1 MNQTTKT
8 MITKKRIILS
18 LFLVGI
24 LAGSLTGA
32 IRISSSGTNIHPEK
46 SLFSRFHTLTIHIKD
61 PAVHDSVFHFL
72 KDKLQLPVYY
82 QPLTLG
88 NRKYAGVF
96 AGNLVLEPCGPY
108 TQFNY
113 KTDFKAIF
121 FGLNFETDD
130 SISSVAKVLENLNMK
145 YEIYGNEYIYLQ
157 DTDVSGENTFIGISN
172 RQEKEKDHSKLDSLR
187 SVMNSNI
194 ESDLG
199 IEYVKEVLIGYA
211 NDSNLNQWKE
221 LISPSELKPGNVWE
235 LNKEMNF
242 RFIQGSIK
250 EVKGITFKV
259 KSLEK
264 AKMYAKENG
273 LFGTEYNG
281 AIAID
286 PKKSFGLSICFTE

>member
-1 MNQTTKT
+1 

-24 LAGSLTGA
+24 MSNSLTGE
-32 IRISSSGTNIHPEK
+32 IRISPSVTGIHPEK
-46 SLFSRFHTLTIHIKD
+46 SLFSRLHTLSIHIKD
-61 PAVHDSVFHFL
+61 PIIHDSVFHFL

-82 QPLTLG
+82 DPMALG
-88 NRKYAGVF
+88 ERKYAGIF

-121 FGLNFETDD
+121 FGLNFETND

-145 YEIYGNEYIYLQ
+145 HEIHGDEYIYLP
-157 DTDVSGENTFIGISN
+157 DTEVSGENSFIGIYN
-172 RQEKEKDHSKLDSLR
+172 WHEKEKDHAKLDSLR

-199 IEYVKEVLIGYA
+199 IEYVKEILIGYA
-211 NDSNLNQWKE
+211 HDSNLNQWKE
-221 LISPSELKPGNVWE
+221 LICPSELKPGNVWE

-242 RFIQGSIK
+242 RFIRGSIK
-250 EVKGITFKV
+250 EVKGIIFKV
-259 KSLEK
+259 KSLPNAKSYLKEK
-264 AKMYAKENG
+264 G
-273 LFGTEYNG
+273 LLGTEQNG
-281 AIAID
+281 TIAID
-286 PKKSFGLSICFTE
+286 PKKSFGLSIYFTE